1 MYITTAV
8 RRRDPLVSLFNDF
21 FNESFAIAPWSRAAQ
36 APSTGAQ
43 AAPVARARMDV
54 IDKGTGYEVVVDL
67 PGVKREDI
75 NVSVEGTRV
84 AISANSKSE
93 SETKD
98 GEVLHSE
105 RWATSYART
114 FELPA
119 EVNDA
124 GAEAKFDNGVLKLA
138 LPKRAPQVSKRLA
151 IQ

>member
-21 FNESFAIAPWSRAAQ
+21 FNDSFAIAPWSSAAQ
-36 APSTGAQ
+36 SESAGAQ
-43 AAPVARARMDV
+43 AAPVARAKMDV
-54 IDKGTGYEVVVDL
+54 TDKGAGYEVVVDL

-84 AISANSKSE
+84 AISATTKSE

-105 RWATSYART
+105 RRAASYART
-114 FELPA
+114 FELPS

-124 GAEAKFDNGVLKLA
+124 GAEGKFDNGVLTLT